1 MDLLHLS
8 MFVLVGLGVGH
19 IAHKVSEGAI
29 PIGVAYGLGLAG
41 ALLGGIGATLAGM
54 TFYNL
59 AGRMVVGL
67 GCATVLVLLWR
78 QFRLL

>member
-1 MDLLHLS
+1 MDLLHLC
-8 MFVLVGLGVGH
+8 MFVIVGLGAGH

-29 PIGVAYGLGLAG
+29 PFPVAYGLGLAG
-41 ALLGGIGATLAGM
+41 ALAGGIGATLAGM

-67 GCATVLVLLWR
+67 GCATVLILLWR

>member
-8 MFVLVGLGVGH
+8 MFVLVGLGAGH

-29 PIGVAYGLGLAG
+29 PVGVAYGLGLAG
-41 ALLGGIGATLAGM
+41 ALFGGIGATVAGM

-67 GCATVLVLLWR
+67 GCATVLILLWR